1 MPSKCGF
8 APAAIWS
15 DDRFSLFW
23 TPAAALVWANLGVV
37 FQDRIDDRPGS
48 FHGILTCEK
57 RSIAGH
63 GIAQKPLVGRF
74 VFRTLF
80 QQVGL
85 SLFPDEL
92 ISLGP

>member
-1 MPSKCGF
+1 L
-8 APAAIWS
+8 
-15 DDRFSLFW
+15 SLFGA
-23 TPAAALVWANLGVV
+23 PRPPLVRANLGVV

-48 FHGILTCEK
+48 FYGILTRQK
-57 RSIAGH
+57 RSVAGH
-63 GIAQKPLVGRF
+63 SVAQKPLVGRF